1 MTQNLTA
8 EKMDEFSQTETAAEK
23 KPKSGAFLVGVTEQG
38 ELPQDAREHLD
49 ELRELVSTLGFPVVG
64 EMMTVIR
71 VPNVKFYLGSGK
83 AEEVCNAAKQAGAEL
98 IVFDTELGPSQ
109 QRNLERL
116 ARTNVVD
123 RQEIILD
130 IFAERAQTR
139 EAVLQ
144 VELARNKYFLP
155 RLTRGVIFPVSA
167 AERKEHAA
175 RGRSRSNMT
184 AAWSNSAFPSWKWN
198 LRRSAGSGMCSG
210 KGVSGGRCR
219 LRRSSVTPMRG
230 NLLC

>member
-123 RQEIILD
+123 RQ
-130 IFAERAQTR
+130 Q
-139 EAVLQ
+139 
-144 VELARNKYFLP
+144 
-155 RLTRGVIFPVSA
+155 IFPAPS
-167 AERKEHAA
+167 HA
-175 RGRSRSNMT
+175 RVESS
-184 AAWSNSAFPSWKWN
+184 FPSA
-198 LRRSAGSGMCSG
+198 RRSERNTRR
-210 KGVSGGRCR
+210 GGEADRI
-219 LRRSSVTPMRG
+219 
-230 NLLC
+230 